1 MLAAL
6 MSIEEDDV
14 DYSTSI
20 ENCLIATDH
29 LLHKWG
35 RGDGADRGPGIHP
48 LKKIQLMHDGAIFGG
63 GPIPPPREIEVCE
76 RIVLTSPQETQAF
89 LKLWYRDTVTPV
101 YVKADRLRISRAK
114 IYTEWSKH
122 VGYIR
127 GRLHGHGVKV

>member
-1 MLAAL
+1 
-6 MSIEEDDV
+6 V
-14 DYSTSI
+14 
-20 ENCLIATDH
+20 
-29 LLHKWG
+29 
-35 RGDGADRGPGIHP
+35 
-48 LKKIQLMHDGAIFGG
+48 
-63 GPIPPPREIEVCE
+63 PPPREIEVCE

-89 LKLWYRDTVTPV
+89 LKLWYRDTLTPV